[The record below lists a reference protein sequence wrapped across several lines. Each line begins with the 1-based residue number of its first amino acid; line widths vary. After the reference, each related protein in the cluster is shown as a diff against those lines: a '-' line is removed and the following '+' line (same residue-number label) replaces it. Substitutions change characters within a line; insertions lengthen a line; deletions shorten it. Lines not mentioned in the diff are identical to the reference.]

1 MVENASPGKVERKLL
16 DEMDKMDSFSHAVAF
31 FNFSAKIR

>member
-16 DEMDKMDSFSHAVAF
+16 DEMEKMDSFSHAVAF
-31 FNFSAKIR
+31 LIFPPK

>member
-31 FNFSAKIR
+31 YF